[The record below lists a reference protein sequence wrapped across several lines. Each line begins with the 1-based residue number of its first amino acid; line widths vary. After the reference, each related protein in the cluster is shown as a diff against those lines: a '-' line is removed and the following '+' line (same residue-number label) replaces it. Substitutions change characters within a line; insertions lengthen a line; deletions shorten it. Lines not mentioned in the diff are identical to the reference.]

1 MIRIEVNLTTGER
14 KEITLTPEEEAVALQ
29 QKAAW
34 DAENTLDKRAI
45 RAIDGLDRLQFEHL
59 FNLENR
65 TRVLEL
71 KTPITRLQ
79 YREALINLWK
89 SINQA

>member
-1 MIRIEVNLTTGER
+1 MIRIEVDLQTGER
-14 KEITLTPEEEAVALQ
+14 KEIMLTPEEEAIALE

-34 DAENTLDKRAI
+34 DAENTFDKRAI

-65 TRVLEL
+65 MRVLEAKL
-71 KTPITRLQ
+71 PITRLQ
-79 YREALINLWK
+79 YRDALINLWK

>member
-1 MIRIEVNLTTGER
+1 MIIETNVQTGEVTTR
-14 KEITLTPEEEAVALQ
+14 DYTPTELEAIAAA
-29 QKAAW
+29 KAVW
-34 DAENTLDKRAI
+34 DADNTLDKRAI

-71 KTPITRLQ
+71 KTQITRLQ
-79 YREALINLWK
+79 YRDALINLWK
-89 SINQA
+89 SINQT

>member
-1 MIRIEVNLTTGER
+1 MIRLEYNVLTGER
-14 KEITLTPEEEAVALQ
+14 LEITLTPEEEAAALE

-34 DAENTLDKRAI
+34 DAENTLDKRAM
-45 RAIDGLDRLQFEHL
+45 RAIDGMDRLQFEHL

-71 KTPITRLQ
+71 KTQITRAQ
-79 YREALINLWK
+79 YRDALINLWK
-89 SINQA
+89 SINQT

>member
-1 MIRIEVNLTTGER
+1 MSVIETNVQTGGVTTRDYTQAELDAIAAA
-14 KEITLTPEEEAVALQ
+14 KAV
-29 QKAAW
+29 W
-34 DAENTLDKRAI
+34 DADNTLDKRAI

-71 KTPITRLQ
+71 KTQITRAQ
-79 YREALINLWK
+79 YRDALINLWK
-89 SINQA
+89 SLNA